1 MKIID
6 QNSATIQ
13 NSSSGIDQ
21 ELARAKT
28 SSAALSSPS
37 TKDDRIDLSA
47 KSNLQA
53 LAKSLG
59 DESQSA
65 RLEQLRA
72 LVNSG
77 SYQIDPATLSQA
89 IVAGIQRGD

>member
-13 NSSSGIDQ
+13 NSHSGIDQ
-21 ELARAKT
+21 ELSRAKT
-28 SSAALSSPS
+28 SSTPLSGPS
-37 TKDDRIDLSA
+37 TEDDRIDLSA
-47 KSNLQA
+47 KSSLQA

-59 DESQSA
+59 DESQNA

-77 SYQIDPATLSQA
+77 SYQINPAALSQA

>member
-13 NSSSGIDQ
+13 NSGIDQ
-21 ELARAKT
+21 ELSRAKT
-28 SSAALSSPS
+28 SSAALSDPS
-37 TKDDRIDLSA
+37 TEDDRIDLSA

-59 DESQSA
+59 DESQNV

-77 SYQIDPATLSQA
+77 SYQIDPAALSQA
-89 IVAGIQRGD
+89 IVAGLQRGD